1 MNQMDE
7 SMKDRRNEPLRA
19 KRSLGQNFLTSPDVS
34 RRIAAGLDLSG
45 GEYVLEIGPGR
56 GALTRWLAESH
67 PKRLLLVEKDDEL
80 ARLMTSEYPGA
91 EVRNMDALIFPW
103 ESLAPGAGWRVAGNL
118 PYNIASPLIW
128 EMVSRGAGI
137 DRAVVMVQEE
147 VADRLAAPPGGR
159 AYGAL
164 SAWVQSFSEVK
175 KLFSVSPGAFRPRPK
190 VRSAVVR
197 FNSLQKDE
205 KPSDPAA
212 LARLLHICFQS
223 RRKQLKRILKNYDM
237 LRLESWSK
245 AEGVALTERPEQLS
259 PKAFQRLSHALFRP

>member
-1 MNQMDE
+1 
-7 SMKDRRNEPLRA
+7 
-19 KRSLGQNFLTSPDVS
+19 
-34 RRIAAGLDLSG
+34 
-45 GEYVLEIGPGR
+45 
-56 GALTRWLAESH
+56 
-67 PKRLLLVEKDDEL
+67 
-80 ARLMTSEYPGA
+80 
-91 EVRNMDALIFPW
+91 MDALIFPW

-223 RRKQLKRILKNYDM
+223 RRKQLKRILKNYDI